1 MRPPRIGV
9 LSAGT
14 IYDQALTHYDD
25 IRNRCLSPCP
35 YDDNSNFQSALGK
48 FMKSIHPS
56 LSRLLLGLALGIFL
70 PHAVM
75 AQEVQ
80 SDPISVMSRMTIVVK
95 DADVAKRF
103 YTHAL
108 GYEVRAD
115 RVIDREIVKIQMG
128 LEMDQTIRFVILQS
142 SHEILGK
149 RREGAGIGLI
159 QVGNPAPPVMTRP
172 GGVDL
177 AAGEAMLAVR
187 TTDIETVYAR
197 LLELDAKILLHPMKS
212 PDGTQTELVVHD
224 PDGTRIHVVERPDTV
239 FDR

>member
-1 MRPPRIGV
+1 MTNLKHSSVLAIAVSLLFSVTVTILDPPLAFAQGDTIQESDDPTSV
-9 LSAGT
+9 L
-14 IYDQALTHYDD
+14 
-25 IRNRCLSPCP
+25 
-35 YDDNSNFQSALGK
+35 
-48 FMKSIHPS
+48 
-56 LSRLLLGLALGIFL
+56 
-70 PHAVM
+70 
-75 AQEVQ
+75 
-80 SDPISVMSRMTIVVK
+80 SRMTIVVK
-95 DADVAKRF
+95 DADIASRF
-103 YTHAL
+103 YTYAL

-128 LEMDQTIRFVILQS
+128 VEMDQTIRFVILQS

-159 QVGNPAPPVMTRP
+159 QIGNPAPPVMTRP

-177 AAGEAMLAVR
+177 ASGEAMMAVR
-187 TTDIETVYAR
+187 TSNIATVYAR
-197 LLELDAKILLHPMKS
+197 LQELDAKILLHPMKS